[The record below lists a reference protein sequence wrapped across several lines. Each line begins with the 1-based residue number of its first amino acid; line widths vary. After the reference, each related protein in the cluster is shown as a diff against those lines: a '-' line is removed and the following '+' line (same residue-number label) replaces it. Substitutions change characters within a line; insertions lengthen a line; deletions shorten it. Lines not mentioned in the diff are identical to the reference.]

1 MLGFPA
7 HVSRHDSD
15 RKRDDAHSDSGNAF
29 FSTACEHD
37 DTERDPRRTGAY
49 QHRAQQLSAKA
60 QQVFSAV
67 NMGRGSVRESQG
79 RTHVSLTEFQ
89 INN

>member
-1 MLGFPA
+1 M
-7 HVSRHDSD
+7 SRHDSD

-37 DTERDPRRTGAY
+37 DTERDPRRAGAHE
-49 QHRAQQLSAKA
+49 HRGQQLSAKA
-60 QQVFSAV
+60 QQ
-67 NMGRGSVRESQG
+67 GSSLRFASGTEAHAHG
-79 RTHVSLTEFQ
+79 GEYHVGLAEFQ